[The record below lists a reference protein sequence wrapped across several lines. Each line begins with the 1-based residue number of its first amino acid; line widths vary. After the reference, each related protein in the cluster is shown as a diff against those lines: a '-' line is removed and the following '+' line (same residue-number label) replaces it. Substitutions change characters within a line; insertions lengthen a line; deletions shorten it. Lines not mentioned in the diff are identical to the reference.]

1 MMRMTMTIIPS
12 STVNWNG
19 IKLLAVPLVIYLIC
33 TLEYLRGDPHLSFF
47 ASSTLSSSSPVSQVP
62 MRWVNWYSVFNL
74 KQ

>member
-19 IKLLAVPLVIYLIC
+19 IRLLAVPLVISLIC
-33 TLEYLRGDPHLSFF
+33 TLEYLRGDPNLSFF
-47 ASSTLSSSSPVSQVP
+47 ASSTSPVSQVP
-62 MRWVNWYSVFNL
+62 MRWVDWCSVFNL